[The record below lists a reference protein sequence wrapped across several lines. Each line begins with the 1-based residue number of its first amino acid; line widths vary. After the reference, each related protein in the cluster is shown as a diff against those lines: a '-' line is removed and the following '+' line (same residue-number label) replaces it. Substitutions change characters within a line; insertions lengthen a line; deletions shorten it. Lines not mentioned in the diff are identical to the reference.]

1 MRTYLSDV
9 IGVFT
14 VRAEIAG
21 VGPQPSAFVDAGE
34 LLVGT
39 GVEVTWIPAKTLKAA
54 GVTVRKVQ
62 QGFEMANGDAI
73 YRDMGYAAI
82 RAQGFETVDE
92 VVFAEGNDLPLLGAR
107 TLEGFQAR
115 IDIERKR
122 LVAAGLIPRAAEPSL
137 SASGA

>member
-1 MRTYLSDV
+1 MRTYPSDV
-9 IGVFT
+9 MGIFT
-14 VRAEIAG
+14 VRAEVAV
-21 VGPQPSAFVDAGE
+21 VGPQPSTFVDAGE
-34 LLVGT
+34 LLVDT
-39 GVEVTWIPAKTLKAA
+39 GAEVTWIAAATLRAA

-92 VVFAEGNDLPLLGAR
+92 VVFAEDNDLQLLGAR
-107 TLEGFQAR
+107 TLEGFHAR

-122 LVAAGLIPRAAEPSL
+122 LVAAGLILAPQNRR
-137 SASGA
+137 